1 MAYRRKGS
9 SHLMASEMKDRSC
22 ANVEN
27 HDEAFLEAGI
37 LRDAKDVDEFDPWD
51 LPEVHDFGPKWSEL
65 DGLGKAKCVALLS
78 GKVALLLGFLYFFI
92 CSIDLLSCG
101 CRLLGGKTAGEAF
114 ASNKILSNPVA
125 DLMIGFL
132 ATVLL
137 QSSSTTTSIVVCM
150 VATEILPVEQ
160 AVYMVMGANIGTS
173 VTNTITTV
181 SSALKRHEFH
191 RAFERAVIHDIF
203 NWLSVLMFLAWEVI
217 TGYLQHL
224 TGKVIRVLHLE
235 QSKKTNQKLLKV
247 ITEPL
252 TKLIIQID
260 QKIITNMAV
269 ENCTSKTAKTIA
281 AKNETIH
288 LTCVLKTV
296 YEVEEKGSFLFAG
309 TPLSDTWVSLILVV
323 VSIVMLCICLICVAQ
338 LLHSMLHG
346 EMAKVIKKTINAD
359 YPGLSRHLTDYL
371 TSLVGSGMIMVVKS
385 SSVLPSVLKPH
396 IRVDAVT
403 IKREFL
409 FILVSKIGPT
419 AAGILAALASSSNLN
434 EALQIAFCHLFFN
447 ISAITLWYHIP
458 CLQQFAIY
466 SAKTL
471 GNKTADN
478 WWFAVAYLIIVFF
491 LLPAAVFGLSLIG
504 WKILLGVSIPFIL
517 LFLFVVIINIHPP
530 RAPGHLPEV

>member
-1 MAYRRKGS
+1 MGKGIAVS
-9 SHLMASEMKDRSC
+9 SLLKRTVYA
-22 ANVEN
+22 V
-27 HDEAFLEAGI
+27 FLI
-37 LRDAKDVDEFDPWD
+37 
-51 LPEVHDFGPKWSEL
+51 
-65 DGLGKAKCVALLS
+65 KCNLVS
-78 GKVALLLGFLYFFI
+78 V
-92 CSIDLLSCG
+92 S
-101 CRLLGGKTAGEAF
+101 
-114 ASNKILSNPVA
+114 V
-125 DLMIGFL
+125 
-132 ATVLL
+132 
-137 QSSSTTTSIVVCM
+137 
-150 VATEILPVEQ
+150 LPVEQ

-191 RAFERAVIHDIF
+191 RAFERAVIYDIF
-203 NWLSVLMFLAWEVI
+203 NWLSVLTFLAWEVI

-281 AKNETIH
+281 AKNETTH
-288 LTCVLKTV
+288 LTYVLKTV
-296 YEVEEKGSFLFAG
+296 YKVEEKGSFLFAG
-309 TPLSDTWVSLILVV
+309 TPLSDTCVGLMLLLF
-323 VSIVMLCICLICVAQ
+323 SIVMLCICLICVAQ

-346 EMAKVIKKTINAD
+346 QMAKVIKTTIHAD
-359 YPGLSRHLTDYL
+359 YPGLSRNLTDYL
-371 TSLVGSGMIMVVKS
+371 TSLVGTGMIMVLMS
-385 SSVLPSVLKPH
+385 SSVLPSVLRPH

-403 IKREFL
+403 IKREL
-409 FILVSKIGPT
+409 LLILVSEIGPT
-419 AAGILAALASSSNLN
+419 AACILAAFTSSSNLS

-447 ISAITLWYHIP
+447 IFAVILWCQFS
-458 CLQQFAIY
+458 CLQEFAIY
-466 SAKTL
+466 SAKSL

-478 WWFAVAYLIIVFF
+478 WWFAVAYLIIGFS

-530 RAPGHLPEV
+530 RAPRHLPEV